1 MRTAGSFA
9 NQMKRLRGQLRDTAV
24 EIGQAL
30 LPVVTPLVTKAAEVA
45 KRFGQWISENRQLV
59 ATVFKVAA
67 AVAAAGVALVVL
79 GTLISGAGMVMGTLA
94 TIVTGVGT
102 ALGLLGSALGLLLS
116 PIGLVVAAVG
126 TLGVVLL
133 QTSGVGAQ
141 ALAWLGERFEA
152 LKATALRA
160 WRGIADAL
168 AAGDIALAAR
178 VLWMA
183 LRVQWLKGVQYLKG
197 LWLGFKT
204 NFLQVA
210 TEAFYGA
217 VKLAA
222 GAWAGL
228 RAAWVQTVAF
238 LKKAWTTFTSTLA
251 SAHRVAVGF
260 VERQLHRLRGAFDE
274 TYDVEAAIA
283 ISQSS
288 QRADLQRIEGD
299 KQSDLA
305 ASEQQRQQQLA
316 AIGQEFEDT
325 AKALDQAAAEATER
339 QRRAAQT
346 EMDAAVADLEQ
357 ARREYQAALDE
368 AAQKR
373 AASDAAG
380 AEGGPGSMESLL
392 DQIQGLGASLST
404 AAERTISA
412 RGTFNA
418 AAIQGLQ
425 ASNLD
430 ERIAEASETTA
441 ANTSR
446 LVRDSRR
453 QNAPV
458 FT

>member
-1 MRTAGSFA
+1 
-9 NQMKRLRGQLRDTAV
+9 
-24 EIGQAL
+24 
-30 LPVVTPLVTKAAEVA
+30 
-45 KRFGQWISENRQLV
+45 
-59 ATVFKVAA
+59 
-67 AVAAAGVALVVL
+67 L
-79 GTLISGAGMVMGTLA
+79 GTMISGVGMVMGTLA

-102 ALGLLGSALGLLLS
+102 ALGLLSSALGLLLS

-133 QTSGVGAQ
+133 KTSGVGAQ

-152 LKATALRA
+152 LKATAMRA

-183 LRVQWLKGVQYLKG
+183 LRVQWLKGVNYLKG
-197 LWLGFKT
+197 LWLGFKA
-204 NFLQVA
+204 NFLNVA

-325 AKALDQAAAEATER
+325 AKALDQAAADATER
-339 QRRAAQT
+339 QRRAAQA
-346 EMDAAVADLEQ
+346 EMDAAVADLER

-368 AAQKR
+368 AARKR

-380 AEGGPGSMESLL
+380 AEGGPGSIESLL
-392 DQIQGLGASLST
+392 DQIQGLGASLSA

-418 AAIQGLQ
+418 AAIQGL
-425 ASNLD
+425 
-430 ERIAEASETTA
+430 
-441 ANTSR
+441 
-446 LVRDSRR
+446 
-453 QNAPV
+453 
-458 FT
+458 